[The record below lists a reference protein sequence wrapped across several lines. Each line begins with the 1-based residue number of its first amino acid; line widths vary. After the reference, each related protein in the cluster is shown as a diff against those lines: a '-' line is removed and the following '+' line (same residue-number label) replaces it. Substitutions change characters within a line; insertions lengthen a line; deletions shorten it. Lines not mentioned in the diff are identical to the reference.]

1 VKILFIE
8 NHAIFAQTVIKQ
20 FLSGHVVTVAPSLA
34 AARATLESA
43 TFDLILIDYDL
54 DDAKGDALVAELRSP
69 GKTIPILGVSAHEAG
84 NSALLRAGATA
95 VCSKM
100 HFDRIQ
106 EVIDSVM
113 SQRKAAETNAL
124 WWLIP
129 GALAG
134 MPMPF
139 VHPERRLCM
148 GGPLNAYDDE
158 LPVLYAAGIRA
169 VLSLLNIPSDAPV
182 YESAGFSYKCL
193 PIPDGGAPDAQQAEE
208 AIAFI
213 ESNAAERRAVVVHCE
228 GGIGRTGTIL
238 ASYLIAKGNSVESA
252 IRQVRAVEPSAIE
265 TMRQIIFLEQFG
277 ARYGRQDE
285 MESL

>member
-8 NHAIFAQTVIKQ
+8 NHAIFAKTVINQ
-20 FLSGHVVTVAPSLA
+20 FLSGHVVTVVPGLA
-34 AARATLESA
+34 AARTTLESA

-54 DDAKGDALVAELRSP
+54 DDAKGDALISELRSAR
-69 GKTIPILGVSAHEAG
+69 KTIPILGVSAHEAG
-84 NSALLRAGATA
+84 NSALLRAGAAA

-106 EVIDSVM
+106 DVIDSVM
-113 SQRKAAETNAL
+113 SQRKAAETANSL

-134 MPMPF
+134 MPIPF
-139 VHPERRLCM
+139 VHPERRLNM

-193 PIPDGGAPDAQQAEE
+193 PIPDGGAPDAQQAKE

-213 ESNAAERRAVVVHCE
+213 ESNVAERRALVVHCE

-238 ASYLIAKGNSVESA
+238 ASYLIAKGSSVESA

-277 ARYGRQDE
+277 ALYRRQE
-285 MESL
+285 